1 MVIDEGSSL
10 IKLLGEVGS
19 KKTKPKRVT
28 FSTHIDD
35 GENTDEILEVLET
48 GDKQV
53 QNKVDF
59 DLNDVESQVKNME
72 AEMNSLEYR
81 YSIKISSSKSNSK
94 MDGIESEKLYISDN
108 EIYHLSTDGQMTE
121 LSLLKNLV
129 LEIGI

>member
-1 MVIDEGSSL
+1 MNHHVCTALMCTNIISC
-10 IKLLGEVGS
+10 
-19 KKTKPKRVT
+19 
-28 FSTHIDD
+28 FF
-35 GENTDEILEVLET
+35 VLFP
-48 GDKQV
+48 
-53 QNKVDF
+53 VDF

-94 MDGIESEKLYISDN
+94 MDGIESEKLNISDN
-108 EIYHLSTDGQMTE
+108 ELYHLSTDGQMTE

>member
-28 FSTHIDD
+28 FSTHIND
-35 GENTDEILEVLET
+35 GKNTDEILEVLET

-59 DLNDVESQVKNME
+59 DLNDVESG
-72 AEMNSLEYR
+72 L
-81 YSIKISSSKSNSK
+81 KIW
-94 MDGIESEKLYISDN
+94 KL
-108 EIYHLSTDGQMTE
+108 
-121 LSLLKNLV
+121 K
-129 LEIGI
+129 